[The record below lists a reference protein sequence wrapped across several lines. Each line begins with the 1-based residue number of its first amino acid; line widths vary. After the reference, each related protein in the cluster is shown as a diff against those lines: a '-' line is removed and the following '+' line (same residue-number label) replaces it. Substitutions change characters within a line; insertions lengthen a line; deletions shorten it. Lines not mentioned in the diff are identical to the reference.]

1 MEQQVFKE
9 YALLKIQQEEI
20 QQALDEKKNIIMA
33 EMAKAG
39 ATSVETPLG
48 TFSLQKRE
56 TMKFDDEEL
65 TSLKVQVK
73 QREVELTQMGE
84 GDVVTTEFIK
94 FTKN

>member
-1 MEQQVFKE
+1 
-9 YALLKIQQEEI
+9 
-20 QQALDEKKNIIMA
+20 MA

-65 TSLKVQVK
+65 TSLKTQVK

-94 FTKN
+94 FTKKTNE